1 MPRKRQKV
9 QAAPTGTH
17 GGQAAL
23 ERSQS
28 VVPLPNSQVQPVPGG
43 AGSFSR
49 PSEAP
54 DEPITAGA
62 PFGPGQSGPG
72 PAAYS
77 DDELLLR
84 DLYRRFPY
92 RGVRALLERGTRR

>member
-23 ERSQS
+23 ERSQA
-28 VVPLPNSQVQPVPGG
+28 VVPLPDNQVRPVPG
-43 AGSFSR
+43 ADGSFSR

-62 PFGPGQSGPG
+62 PFGPGQGPPPG
-72 PAAYS
+72 AVS
-77 DDELLLR
+77 DDTGAVLRALHARFPNR
-84 DLYRRFPY
+84 DLARLIEVL
-92 RGVRALLERGTRR
+92 G